1 MAKAHKGGLSPT
13 NQKLLAWF
21 AARPMQR
28 ITSETLRDSSIAIW
42 SVRKKDAPRSARK
55 LWELGFLERQ
65 NGTKDPYWFNPGIDH
80 RAKGVE
86 RQRILCGQA
95 LAAVASRLEKI
106 TEYVAAVGVL
116 SARERAQLTEF
127 VETSS
132 AAIAKVSFISA
143 EGKRS
148 NT

>member
-1 MAKAHKGGLSPT
+1 MVKANNGGLSPT

-21 AARPMQR
+21 EARPMQR
-28 ITSETLRDSSIAIW
+28 ITSETLRDSSITIW

-86 RQRILCGQA
+86 RQRILCEQA

-106 TEYVAAVGVL
+106 TEYVAAPEVL
-116 SARERAQLTEF
+116 STRERAQLAEF
-127 VETSS
+127 VEASS
-132 AAIAKVSFISA
+132 AAIAKVRFTSA
-143 EGKRS
+143 GGKSS

>member
-1 MAKAHKGGLSPT
+1 MAKSNNQSLSPT

-21 AARPMQR
+21 EARPMQR
-28 ITSETLRDSSIAIW
+28 ITSEALRDSSIAIW

-80 RAKGVE
+80 QAKGVE

-106 TEYVAAVGVL
+106 MEYVAAPGVL
-116 SARERAQLTEF
+116 STRERAQLAEF
-127 VETSS
+127 VEASS
-132 AAIAKVSFISA
+132 AAIAKVRFASTNS
-143 EGKRS
+143 KSS